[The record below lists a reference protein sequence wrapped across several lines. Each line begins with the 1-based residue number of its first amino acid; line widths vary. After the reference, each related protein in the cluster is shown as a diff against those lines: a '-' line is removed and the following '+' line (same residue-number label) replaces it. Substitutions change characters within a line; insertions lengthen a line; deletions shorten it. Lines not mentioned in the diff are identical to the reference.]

1 MTATSQP
8 TLDTL
13 PDMHN
18 VAAIIAQDAR
28 ENQAG
33 VDVISVGW
41 PSPKLDRIVADMV
54 RNRGLN

>member
-1 MTATSQP
+1 
-8 TLDTL
+8 
-13 PDMHN
+13 MHN

-41 PSPKLDRIVADMV
+41 ASPELDRIVADMV
-54 RNRGLN
+54 RSRGLN